1 MYKKQNCCPDFDLLT
16 IFLEVIKRLV
26 LTITLPLITLIS
38 CGNPATVSDSSS
50 SEVTSSSS
58 VTNGRA
64 IDAFFAATKDD
75 NGTITKDDGGVV
87 YYYGEATMEYFPNG
101 KQEGYITNGDAG
113 IYDFTLDAN
122 GNVTLGQYYSDG
134 TFYKDGLNLSLFT
147 DYVGDTLSFEAIG
160 DTGTDFEL
168 QLHSMLARCLYRFG
182 DWSGTYFNYLSRMTM
197 TLNQQ
202 SNSLMVY
209 YVYQDP
215 YTEEEVE
222 HSYAIENVGS
232 TNNAAVNAFLAN
244 PTGAVTRT
252 SFSERFLSG
261 EDGLFSAGRGTIP
274 FPKDASVKFR
284 DDGESNVAISDEIL
298 SLGFTD
304 QNVDDYRASY
314 AEQLLAAGF
323 AYEKDEDGNTI
334 TYTSKDY
341 SWKMTKIA
349 VEQNG
354 YIQESL
360 CSVLMQYDGETREM
374 YVGFTFWNQDLESA
388 DLTYPNALLDAW
400 NKQNSSQ
407 TTAFFTF
414 PVSDHIVAT
423 LIQGD
428 LLHEHNCFFQL
439 AFDSVEEA
447 RKYYNTYAEAAKA
460 ASWKQ
465 GTSTINQAISASSG
479 ETLEDLNYLYFYG
492 PQDKAIVLN
501 GMFCDNYGHA
511 IISLNFDVGMIANS
525 MLRSEGL
532 TR

>member
-1 MYKKQNCCPDFDLLT
+1 M
-16 IFLEVIKRLV
+16 
-26 LTITLPLITLIS
+26 
-38 CGNPATVSDSSS
+38 
-50 SEVTSSSS
+50 
-58 VTNGRA
+58 
-64 IDAFFAATKDD
+64 
-75 NGTITKDDGGVV
+75 
-87 YYYGEATMEYFPNG
+87 
-101 KQEGYITNGDAG
+101 
-113 IYDFTLDAN
+113 
-122 GNVTLGQYYSDG
+122 
-134 TFYKDGLNLSLFT
+134 
-147 DYVGDTLSFEAIG
+147 
-160 DTGTDFEL
+160 
-168 QLHSMLARCLYRFG
+168 
-182 DWSGTYFNYLSRMTM
+182 
-197 TLNQQ
+197 
-202 SNSLMVY
+202 
-209 YVYQDP
+209 
-215 YTEEEVE
+215 
-222 HSYAIENVGS
+222 
-232 TNNAAVNAFLAN
+232 
-244 PTGAVTRT
+244 
-252 SFSERFLSG
+252 
-261 EDGLFSAGRGTIP
+261 FSAGRGTIP

-360 CSVLMQYDGETREM
+360 CSVLMQYDDETREM
-374 YVGFTFWNQDLESA
+374 YVGFTFWNQNLESA